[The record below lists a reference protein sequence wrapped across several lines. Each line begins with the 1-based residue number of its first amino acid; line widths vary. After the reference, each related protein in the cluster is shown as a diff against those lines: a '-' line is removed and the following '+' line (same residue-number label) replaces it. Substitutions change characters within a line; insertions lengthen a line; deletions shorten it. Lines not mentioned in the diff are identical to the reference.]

1 MGSNGKLNVTG
12 AYSKYIS
19 KLIKKYGLEKNI
31 EFLGRQ
37 SGQQM
42 CDNMLSSR
50 VTVVPSAIEGT
61 SLILREA
68 MFLGAPVIASF
79 RGGMADFI
87 SDKVDGFLYDYQ
99 EYPYLAERIEQI
111 FESDDLCMSFSAA
124 AIQKAAVAHDREKNT
139 ADYLQMYKD
148 ISEISK

>member
-1 MGSNGKLNVTG
+1 MGSNGRLVINS

-19 KLIKKYGLEKNI
+19 KLVKKYQLSDSI

-37 SGQQM
+37 SGTQM
-42 CDNMLSSR
+42 CENMLKSR

-79 RGGMADFI
+79 RGGMADFV

-99 EYPYLAERIEQI
+99 EIPYLADRVEQI
-111 FESDDLCMSFSAA
+111 FESDELCLKFSQA
-124 AIQKAAVAHDREKNT
+124 AIKKATVAHDREKNMS
-139 ADYLQMYKD
+139 DYLCMYR
-148 ISEISK
+148 EISAK